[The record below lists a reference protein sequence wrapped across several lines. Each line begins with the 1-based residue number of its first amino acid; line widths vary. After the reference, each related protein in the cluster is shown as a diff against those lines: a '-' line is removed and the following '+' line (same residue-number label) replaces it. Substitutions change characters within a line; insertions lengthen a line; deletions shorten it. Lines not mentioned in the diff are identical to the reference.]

1 VRGQPIHPILA
12 GFGEPFTDWLFQTAL
27 HATPVNSAF
36 SFVAGDGWSLGSGWL
51 LVYALRWMGKSRRIT
66 SPDSLVICHLN
77 ETGETRQVSPLDT
90 LNLTAN
96 AVAAPFA
103 GITPAVAACLPARKL
118 AQQVLKDC
126 AMNRDTFARGAAGI
140 SLLCAAR
147 IETGVVSP

>member
-1 VRGQPIHPILA
+1 
-12 GFGEPFTDWLFQTAL
+12 
-27 HATPVNSAF
+27 
-36 SFVAGDGWSLGSGWL
+36 
-51 LVYALRWMGKSRRIT
+51 MGKSRRIT